1 VSAFCRG
8 AKTLEK
14 LFCREQSQKYETRWI
29 AKHAAE
35 SLLDVMA
42 TPFTNRHRN
51 LFIVLFFIFEALYVS
66 SDVIIYCTDS
76 PFQPELLNA
85 AAQVTFMY
93 SFVGLLI
100 ASFLL
105 RQSARH
111 LANIGWITLFGIVF
125 IQMLTPRL

>member
-1 VSAFCRG
+1 MDCKTRCRIFVRRHGHTIHKSASKF
-8 AKTLEK
+8 
-14 LFCREQSQKYETRWI
+14 
-29 AKHAAE
+29 
-35 SLLDVMA
+35 V
-42 TPFTNRHRN
+42 HR
-51 LFIVLFFIFEALYVS
+51 FIFEALYVS